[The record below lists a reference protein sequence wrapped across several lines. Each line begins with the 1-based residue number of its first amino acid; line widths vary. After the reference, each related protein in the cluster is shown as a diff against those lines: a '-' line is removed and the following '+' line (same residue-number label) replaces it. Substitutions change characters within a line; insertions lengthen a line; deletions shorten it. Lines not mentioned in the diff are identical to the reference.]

1 MNDAIFNKE
10 EYLKRINFEGVIAN
24 NFETLKAIH
33 HAQHGT
39 IPFENFD
46 ICLGRKIELEPKAL
60 VHKLVKNKR
69 GGYCFEL
76 NGLLLLALTSFG
88 FEARALLGRVH
99 KTGVP
104 TGRSHQVT
112 LVTIEDKQWM
122 VDLGF
127 GSESPS
133 IPIPLVYN
141 KPVSFKNQTFR
152 LIESKLYGY
161 MLQTKQDNDWKNLYS
176 FDLNHVC
183 KGDIEYGNHYTST
196 NQNSFFT
203 SSRVAALPIENG
215 TVTILNN
222 KLKKTING
230 MEYTALLD
238 ENQSYLNI
246 LKQEFGI
253 VIDANFEDLKPLQ
266 KES

>member
-1 MNDAIFNKE
+1 MNDFIFDKE
-10 EYLKRINFEGVIAN
+10 EYLKRINFEGTIAN
-24 NFETLKAIH
+24 NYESLKSIH
-33 HAQHGT
+33 HAQHRT

-46 ICLGRKIELEPKAL
+46 ICLGRNIKLEPKAL
-60 VHKLVKNKR
+60 VQKLVKKKR

-76 NGLLLLALTSFG
+76 NGLHLLALKSFG
-88 FEARALLGRVH
+88 FDARALLGRVH
-99 KTGVP
+99 TTGEP
-104 TGRSHQVT
+104 TGRGHQVS
-112 LVTIEDKQWM
+112 LVSIEGKQWV

-141 KPVSFKNQTFR
+141 EPVSFKNQTFQ

-161 MLQTKQDNDWKNLYS
+161 MLQTKQENDWINLYS

-183 KGDIEYGNHYTST
+183 PGDIEYGNHYTST

-215 TVTILNN
+215 TVTLLNN
-222 KLKKTING
+222 KLKKIVNG

-238 ENQSYLNI
+238 EDQSYLNI

-253 VIDANFEDLKPLQ
+253 VIDANFEDLKSSQ
-266 KES
+266 SKG

>member
-1 MNDAIFNKE
+1 MNDFIFNKE
-10 EYLKRINFEGVIAN
+10 LYLKRINFEGTIAN
-24 NFETLKAIH
+24 DFEFLKAIH
-33 HAQHGT
+33 HAQHRT

-46 ICLGRKIELEPKAL
+46 ICLGRNIKLEPKAL
-60 VHKLVKNKR
+60 VQKLVNKKR

-76 NGLLLLALTSFG
+76 NGLLLLALKSFR

-99 KTGVP
+99 MTGEP
-104 TGRSHQVT
+104 TGRGHQVT
-112 LVTIEDKQWM
+112 LVSFEGKQWM

-133 IPIPLVYN
+133 IPIPLVFN
-141 KPVSFKNQTFR
+141 EPISFKNQTFQ

-161 MLQTKQDNDWKNLYS
+161 MLQTKQENNWKNLYS

-183 KGDIEYGNHYTST
+183 PGDIAYGNHYTST

-215 TVTILNN
+215 MVTLLNN
-222 KLKKTING
+222 KLKKTIKG
-230 MEYTALLD
+230 KEEIILL
-238 ENQSYLNI
+238 EKGQSYLDT
-246 LKQEFGI
+246 LEQEFGI
-253 VIDANFEDLKPLQ
+253 VIDAKYEDLKPL
-266 KES
+266 